1 MQVSNLDSCHK
12 KILNFIQEIFFISL
26 AKNLLPLKLCA
37 FYNNITYFFV
47 LLPKVAVSEK
57 KLAIFSD
64 QVLQSIFNKV

>member
-1 MQVSNLDSCHK
+1 MQLSNLESGHK
-12 KILNFIQEIFFISL
+12 KNLNFTPEIFFISL

-37 FYNNITYFFV
+37 FYNYITYFFV
-47 LLPKVAVSEK
+47 FLPKVTVLEK